1 MKVTLL
7 ESSYPE
13 TLKNVWF
20 VGKSHIITEIMGGEV
35 TGFRSAF
42 STVWGYDPIHK
53 KILLNITLNN
63 IHVQQ
68 HPFLWI
74 LRALCN
80 CNK

>member
-53 KILLNITLNN
+53 KNI
-63 IHVQQ
+63 
-68 HPFLWI
+68 
-74 LRALCN
+74 A
-80 CNK
+80 